1 MAEGGP
7 PAGWYPDPEQA
18 GQQRYW
24 DGTQWTEHRAP
35 LASQEPTPW
44 SSTGAG
50 QQPAYGSY
58 GAPGH
63 GTSGQAAAAQQN
75 QKALWSMILGIL
87 GLVCCGPFTGV
98 PATILGHLA
107 KQEIA
112 AAGGRESGSGM
123 AQAGFV
129 MGIIS
134 IALAV
139 LGLVAWVFLVV
150 AGAGSASFD
159 VNGF

>member
-7 PAGWYPDPEQA
+7 PAGWYPDPENA

-24 DGTQWTEHRAP
+24 DGAQWTEHRAP
-35 LASQEPTPW
+35 LASQQPAPW

-50 QQPAYGSY
+50 QQPGYGSY
-58 GAPGH
+58 GAPGY
-63 GTSGQAAAAQQN
+63 GTSGQAAAQQN

-87 GLVCCGPFTGV
+87 GLVCCGVFTAV

-129 MGIIS
+129 MGIIG
-134 IALAV
+134 IALSV
-139 LGLVAWVFLVV
+139 LGVVVWIFFVA
-150 AGAGSASFD
+150 AGAGGA
-159 VNGF
+159 GFSGGGF